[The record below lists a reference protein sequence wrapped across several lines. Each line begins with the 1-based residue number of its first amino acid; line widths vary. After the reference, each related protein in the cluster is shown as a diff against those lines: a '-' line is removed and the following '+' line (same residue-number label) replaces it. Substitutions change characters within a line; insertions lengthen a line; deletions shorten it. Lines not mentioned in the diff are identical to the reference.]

1 MPLMSNILITGANR
15 GIGLSFAKQYADDGW
30 RVYATCR
37 SPESATDLKA
47 LEDEQVSVH
56 ALDVTD
62 AGSIASLRN
71 DLSNVDFDVLLNN
84 AGYLGPEPQG
94 LYESDDELWLQQFRV
109 NTLAPLRMT
118 EAFLENVKR
127 SKRKQIFN
135 ISSILAS
142 NGNAFG
148 GYYPYRATKGG
159 LNAITKN
166 LAIDLEDRGITV
178 AVFHPGWVRTEMGGP
193 TADLSADESAAAL
206 RTIFEKMTPA
216 DSGKYYNFTGKEL
229 PW

>member
-1 MPLMSNILITGANR
+1 MLNILITGANR
-15 GIGLSFAKQYADDGW
+15 GIGLSFAQQYARDGW

-37 SPESATDLKA
+37 TPETASELKA
-47 LEDEQVSVH
+47 SESTKLSVH
-56 ALDVTD
+56 ALDVTV
-62 AGSIASLRN
+62 AASIAALH
-71 DLSNVDFDVLLNN
+71 DELSDVALDILLNN

-94 LYESDDELWLQQFRV
+94 LHQTDDEQWLQQFRV
-109 NTLAPLRMT
+109 NTIAPLRMT
-118 EAFLENVKR
+118 EAFLESIER
-127 SKRKQIFN
+127 SERKQILN

-159 LNAITKN
+159 LNAVTKN

-193 TADLSADESAAAL
+193 RGDLSADESAEAL
-206 RTIFEKMTPA
+206 RAIFNKLTPA
-216 DSGKYYNFTGKEL
+216 DSGKYFNYTGKEL
-229 PW
+229 AW

>member
-1 MPLMSNILITGANR
+1 MLNILITGANR
-15 GIGLSFAKQYADDGW
+15 GLGLSFAQQYARDGW

-37 SPESATDLKA
+37 TPETASELKA
-47 LEDEQVSVH
+47 SESTKLSVH
-56 ALDVTD
+56 ALDVTV
-62 AGSIASLRN
+62 AASIAALH
-71 DLSNVDFDVLLNN
+71 DELSDVALDILLNN

-94 LYESDDELWLQQFRV
+94 LHQTDDEQWLQQFRV
-109 NTLAPLRMT
+109 NTIAPLRMT
-118 EAFLENVKR
+118 EAFLGSIER
-127 SKRKQIFN
+127 SERKQILN

-159 LNAITKN
+159 LNAVTKN

-193 TADLSADESAAAL
+193 RADLSADESAEAL
-206 RTIFEKMTPA
+206 RAIFNKLTPA
-216 DSGKYYNFTGKEL
+216 DSGKYFNYTGKEL
-229 PW
+229 AW